1 MMNTFNHPN
10 LANPSTD
17 LDSGY
22 MGQIFGTNSGGL
34 NIGNP
39 TVVSA
44 DGERHIW
51 AGVRVDF

>member
-1 MMNTFNHPN
+1 MMNAFNHPN
-10 LANPSTD
+10 LANPNTD

-34 NIGNP
+34 NAGNP

-51 AGVRVDF
+51 VGARVDF